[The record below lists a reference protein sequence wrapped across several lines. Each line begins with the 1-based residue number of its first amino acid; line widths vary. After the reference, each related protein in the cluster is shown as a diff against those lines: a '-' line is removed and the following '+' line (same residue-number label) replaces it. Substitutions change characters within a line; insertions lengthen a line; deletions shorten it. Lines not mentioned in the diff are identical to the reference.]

1 MITLHRLFNDHE
13 EFLINPDLIARVES
27 CPDTVLRLT
36 NGQSVYVQ
44 ETPAEVSEVILAW
57 RSQVM
62 QGALAA
68 AH

>member
-13 EFLINPDLIARVES
+13 EILVNPDLIERVES

-36 NGQSVYVQ
+36 NGQNVYVL
-44 ETPAEVSEVILAW
+44 ETPAEVAEVILSW

-68 AH
+68 H